1 MVLATR
7 PSQVQDRWQAQ
18 LYLIAPLLRSGV
30 VLLFLISA
38 WTGFAT
44 PAAEIERLS
53 AGSALAA
60 WHPVML
66 ARGAAMLDLILG
78 LMLLVGAYARAAI
91 AAMLALVAIYSLVF
105 GVLLPELWLDPLGG
119 LAKNLVLLPAL
130 AALWVLS
137 GRRGR

>member
-1 MVLATR
+1 
-7 PSQVQDRWQAQ
+7 
-18 LYLIAPLLRSGV
+18 
-30 VLLFLISA
+30 LLFLISA

-44 PAAEIERLS
+44 SAAEIERLS

-66 ARGAAMLDLILG
+66 ARGGAMLDLILG
-78 LMLLVGAYARAAI
+78 VMLLVGAYARTVV
-91 AAMLALVAIYSLVF
+91 AAMFALVAVYTLVF
-105 GVLLPELWLDPLGG
+105 GVALPGLWLDPLGG